1 MVMRHEFIRGACY
14 DAPFYNPRFCSTLP
28 FVDVTKNQGSE
39 LQGEL
44 VEDDGYNSGGSLLV
58 RSYVGGKVKCGEL
71 VLFRF
76 DDDLM
81 VNQPLVLSVV
91 GKVNSKTWGRR
102 DGVIDRATWRIV
114 FRGSVETVE
123 PLLPSQSEY
132 CCVLGLEGGES
143 CIAPFLHTRCGN
155 GWERW
160 WWVVYPVMKD
170 YHVTCIRDIALQCLN
185 DRYEEGELR
194 LGSFYLNRE
203 VTHELVMKADCDL
216 ELIC

>member
-1 MVMRHEFIRGACY
+1 MTHPSITRDSV
-14 DAPFYNPRFCSTLP
+14 PSLP

-44 VEDDGYNSGGSLLV
+44 VEDDGNNSGGSLLV

-123 PLLPSQSEY
+123 PLLPSNPST
-132 CCVLGLEGGES
+132 VVFLGWRAVNRASHPSCTRAVAMGGS
-143 CIAPFLHTRCGN
+143 AG
-155 GWERW
+155 G
-160 WWVVYPVMKD
+160 
-170 YHVTCIRDIALQCLN
+170 
-185 DRYEEGELR
+185 G
-194 LGSFYLNRE
+194 
-203 VTHELVMKADCDL
+203 
-216 ELIC
+216 

>member
-1 MVMRHEFIRGACY
+1 MRHEFIRGACY
-14 DAPFYNPRFCSTLP
+14 DASFYNPRFCSTLP

-132 CCVLGLEGGES
+132 CCVLGLEGSES
-143 CIAPFLHTRCGN
+143 CIGTLLAHAL
-155 GWERW
+155 WQ
-160 WWVVYPVMKD
+160 WVGALVVGSVSCDEGLPRDV
-170 YHVTCIRDIALQCLN
+170 HSRHCIAMSQ
-185 DRYEEGELR
+185 
-194 LGSFYLNRE
+194 
-203 VTHELVMKADCDL
+203 
-216 ELIC
+216 